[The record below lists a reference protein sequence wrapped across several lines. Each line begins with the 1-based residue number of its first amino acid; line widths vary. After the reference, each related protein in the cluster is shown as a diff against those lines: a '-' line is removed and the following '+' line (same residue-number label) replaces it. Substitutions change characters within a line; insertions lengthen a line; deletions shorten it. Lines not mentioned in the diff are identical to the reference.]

1 MFPRNKRASLPHRI
15 AIVAFAFCTSVG
27 IIRAAERGYDSHG
40 KRNPFLPPVQA
51 TPTEKSGVEVVNT
64 AVLEDWFARNL
75 SGILWDPQAPR
86 VLIGDKIISVG
97 DEVSGCTIVEIT
109 SEGIV
114 FQYMGKRVSVP
125 LMAEKKEKI
134 KDGY

>member
-1 MFPRNKRASLPHRI
+1 MFARNRRASLPSRI

-27 IIRAAERGYDSHG
+27 IIRAAEKGYHSHG

-64 AVLEDWFARNL
+64 AVMEDWFARNL

-86 VLIGDKIISVG
+86 ALIGDKIVSVG
-97 DEVSGCTIVEIT
+97 DEMKGCTIVEI
-109 SEGIV
+109 SAEGIA

-125 LMAEKKEKI
+125 LMAEKKEKT